1 MNLNE
6 PRAHDWT
13 EEYRKLATQGRDLSI
28 PTETLVRLFKGNYI
42 PDMPKPLAGLKV
54 LDVGFGN
61 GNNTMWLCSLGLDV
75 SGVEIGQGMCDDFRA
90 RLASV
95 GYKATL
101 KVGTNLQ
108 LPFDTNTFDFLI
120 SWNVLHYEKTEA
132 NIQIGIAE
140 YARVLKPGGRMF
152 LSTTGPDHKIL
163 TGARTV
169 GAHLYEI
176 GRPDDFRRGERFF
189 YFDAP
194 NYIHHYFDP
203 AFADVKV
210 GRIHDELF
218 TETLDWWLVT
228 GRKRG

>member
-1 MNLNE
+1 M
-6 PRAHDWT
+6 
-13 EEYRKLATQGRDLSI
+13 
-28 PTETLVRLFKGNYI
+28 
-42 PDMPKPLAGLKV
+42 
-54 LDVGFGN
+54 
-61 GNNTMWLCSLGLDV
+61 
-75 SGVEIGQGMCDDFRA
+75 
-90 RLASV
+90 
-95 GYKATL
+95 
-101 KVGTNLQ
+101 
-108 LPFDTNTFDFLI
+108 
-120 SWNVLHYEKTEA
+120 LHYEKTEA

-176 GRPDDFRRGERFF
+176 GRPTISGGASDFLH
-189 YFDAP
+189 FDAP

-210 GRIHDELF
+210 GRIDDELF